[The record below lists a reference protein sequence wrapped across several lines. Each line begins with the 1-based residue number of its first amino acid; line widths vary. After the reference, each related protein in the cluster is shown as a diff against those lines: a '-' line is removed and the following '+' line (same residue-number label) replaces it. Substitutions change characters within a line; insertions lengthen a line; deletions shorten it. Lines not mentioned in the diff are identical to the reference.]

1 MALGVRGGSSGC
13 VTNLSLGCL
22 RSGHAGLG
30 YDNRTIFAHFSG
42 EDAGGAVAVIAN
54 SGVVTLGSC
63 RQGRCG
69 IVRIAHGS
77 GGDCHLVYQA
87 VGVTGCHHCVGVT
100 GLQQFSKNADLD
112 AEGAV
117 HDFRSRHIVGCQSIT
132 GDVAVCV
139 QAEDR
144 NLHAISDGLV
154 GETGAVEGQ
163 NVVLIVRVQGSVL
176 GGEGCILGCRGR
188 LRSGGLVS
196 LGGLSLGGFRSR
208 SFFLGSLSLGSLGCR
223 GLVSLRGLRCR
234 GYGSGSLVSLGSLR
248 LGSFRGGG
256 LFGLRSFGRSG
267 IGDLEGGES
276 HKLLIGLTLRVADS
290 NQSVGCAC
298 GQLACLNSEGGL
310 EGAVLNL
317 ICRHRDGSDSIA
329 GDLLVCIQCVDAD
342 LNAGANLLTVEAGA
356 NNVHGVELRVTGE
369 VSILNND
376 GGISLLCLGSRGG
389 GGGRLRGCRSGGLGG
404 CRSSGGRG
412 LCLGGLCLGGL
423 GCVSLG
429 SLSSV
434 SLRSFGLGCFNL
446 RCLGCRSGGGR
457 GFSLRSFGCL
467 SLRSLSLGGFSLR
480 SLSLRS
486 LGCLSLGGFSLRSL
500 GCLSLGGLGCVA
512 ARQGRS
518 LSSCLLVDNLLLVS
532 GCFCR
537 ESCRDC
543 CHGTSSKGCRCCD
556 LVNATGS
563 LRHFSSISELSVLN
577 LPWCAPVFEG
587 AVGPYMGVTAKR
599 LAFAPGCLARLPS
612 PLHNCNEIVI
622 KTPLKLRFNA
632 DQFGDFA
639 PI

>member
-1 MALGVRGGSSGC
+1 M
-13 VTNLSLGCL
+13 
-22 RSGHAGLG
+22 
-30 YDNRTIFAHFSG
+30 
-42 EDAGGAVAVIAN
+42 
-54 SGVVTLGSC
+54 
-63 RQGRCG
+63 
-69 IVRIAHGS
+69 
-77 GGDCHLVYQA
+77 
-87 VGVTGCHHCVGVT
+87 
-100 GLQQFSKNADLD
+100 
-112 AEGAV
+112 
-117 HDFRSRHIVGCQSIT
+117 GCQSIT
-132 GDVAVCV
+132 GDVAVCI

-276 HKLLIGLTLRVADS
+276 HELLIGLALRVADS

-317 ICRHRDGSDSIA
+317 VCRHRDGSDSIA

-356 NNVHGVELRVTGE
+356 NNVHGVELCVTGE
-369 VSILNND
+369 VSVLNND
-376 GGISLLCLGSRGG
+376 GGISLLCLGGRGG
-389 GGGRLRGCRSGGLGG
+389 GGSRLRGCRSGGLGG
-404 CRSSGGRG
+404 CRSSGGRSLCLRS
-412 LCLGGLCLGGL
+412 LCLGCFGLRSLC
-423 GCVSLG
+423 LG

-434 SLRSFGLGCFNL
+434 SLRSFGLGCFSL

-457 GFSLRSFGCL
+457 GLSLGCFG
-467 SLRSLSLGGFSLR
+467 LRSLSLGSFGCRSSGGRSLCLG
-480 SLSLRS
+480 SLSCLSLRCLS
-486 LGCLSLGGFSLRSL
+486 CLSLR
-500 GCLSLGGLGCVA
+500 CLSLGGLGCVA

-518 LSSCLLVDNLLLVS
+518 LSGCLLIDNLLLVS

-543 CHGTSSKGCRCCD
+543 CHGTGSKGCRCCD

-563 LRHFSSISELSVLN
+563 LRHFSSISDYR
-577 LPWCAPVFEG
+577 C
-587 AVGPYMGVTAKR
+587 
-599 LAFAPGCLARLPS
+599 
-612 PLHNCNEIVI
+612 
-622 KTPLKLRFNA
+622 
-632 DQFGDFA
+632 
-639 PI
+639 